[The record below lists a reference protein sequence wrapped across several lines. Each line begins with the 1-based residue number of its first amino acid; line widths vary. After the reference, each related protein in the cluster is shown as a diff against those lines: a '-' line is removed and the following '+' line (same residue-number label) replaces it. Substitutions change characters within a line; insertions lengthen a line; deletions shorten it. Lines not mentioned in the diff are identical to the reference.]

1 MNNGLQT
8 DSTEQAR
15 RPGGCFLWVHS
26 SGNIVGDRELRHDL
40 VNCETWFSK
49 YWGQHLSVQRLYP
62 SGGPLEELKV
72 SPKLRQHIERKRN
85 LYFSEIVHYARHE
98 AGHATT
104 CHTLRLDLVNYIHL
118 NLKVIPDGNLFD
130 QIAARELIA
139 FKLVKAVTSVGDP
152 NNTSLEHLKALAWAC
167 YSLGGIAGCGNDIG
181 AGGDLEMFH
190 YFVTRVLELDRAA
203 VGRLQTELQ
212 SLANEIIR
220 DPIVSPRHS
229 ELARCLSESKY
240 LDRDA
245 VEKILLPASLPD
257 YSPRLAE
264 IAKKFNVG
272 GAAGKRRSFPL
283 SEFPL

>member
-15 RPGGCFLWVHS
+15 RPGGLFLCVDS
-26 SGNIVGDRELRHDL
+26 SGKIVGVRELRHDF
-40 VNCETWFSK
+40 VGCETWFSE
-49 YWGQHLSVQRLYP
+49 YSGQHLGVQRLYP
-62 SGGPLEELKV
+62 SGGPLEKLKV
-72 SPKLRQHIERKRN
+72 SPELRQNIERRRN
-85 LYFSEIVHYARHE
+85 LYFSEIVHHARHE
-98 AGHATT
+98 AGHAST
-104 CHTLRLDLVNYIHL
+104 CCTLRLERVNFISV
-118 NLKVIPDGNLFD
+118 NLKVRPDGNLFD

-139 FKLVKAVTSVGDP
+139 PKLVKGATSVGDP
-152 NNTSLEHLKALAWAC
+152 NNPSLEPLKALAWAC
-167 YSLGGIAGCGNDIG
+167 HSLGGIAGCGDDIG
-181 AGGDLEMFH
+181 AEDDLGRFH
-190 YFVTRVLELDRAA
+190 SLVASISEFDRAA

-212 SLANEIIR
+212 SLANDIIR

-229 ELARCLSESKY
+229 ELARCLSESKF
-240 LDRDA
+240 LDREG

-272 GAAGKRRSFPL
+272 GAAGKRRSFSL